1 MWNRRPLFMEDQE
14 GVTAMCKAMEEMR
27 KEAAAKAAAKARIES
42 KIEDAIEMMKDHFSI
57 DRIAKITKLSV
68 EQITEAG
75 RLQGLL

>member
-1 MWNRRPLFMEDQE
+1 MEDQE

-27 KEAAAKAAAKARIES
+27 KEAAAKARIES

>member
-1 MWNRRPLFMEDQE
+1 MEDQE

-27 KEAAAKAAAKARIES
+27 KEAAAKARIES

-75 RLQGLL
+75 RQQGLL

>member
-1 MWNRRPLFMEDQE
+1 MEDQE

-27 KEAAAKAAAKARIES
+27 KEAAAKARKES

>member
-27 KEAAAKAAAKARIES
+27 KEAAAKARIES

>member
-1 MWNRRPLFMEDQE
+1 MEDQE

-27 KEAAAKAAAKARIES
+27 KEAAAKARIES
-42 KIEDAIEMMKDHFSI
+42 KIEDAIEMMKDHFSV